1 MKSFNVLVGMGGAM
15 VSSIPDVARV
25 VMVEGFEAA
34 YGKGLKIHFAK
45 QSKAINKLSK
55 SELRKSA
62 VAADA
67 VLGLRAHAFADL
79 GDVFGNRFAVERVL
93 NASTGAMFVLNGLNI
108 WNQAL
113 KEFAGNVTML
123 RMTEAIMKPWNKLSK
138 ADKEKLLK
146 NGIGQQEHM
155 RMAQQIKNHGEQIDG
170 EWMPNTEAWQDPTMR
185 LSFRN
190 ALNQNV
196 ERIIITPGAGDRA
209 LWTSTEFGSLITQ
222 FKSYGQ
228 AATVRMLASGLQER
242 DGAFWQGAFLLVG
255 LGAMVNEMKR
265 AQYGLDRKETF
276 DEKLINAIDRSGITG
291 FFMDVN
297 NAVEKLSNNR
307 LGLRPAAVD
316 ERRFQMPTGAKLSA
330 TLGPT
335 AGNIANAAS
344 IMTDVITGQADQK
357 TADSLRFLTP
367 FGNHP
372 VADPFFDWAYG
383 K

>member
-1 MKSFNVLVGMGGAM
+1 L
-15 VSSIPDVARV
+15 R
-25 VMVEGFEAA
+25 GFENA
-34 YGKGLKIHFAK
+34 YGKGLKVQFAR
-45 QSKAINKLSK
+45 QSSQISRLSK

-93 NASTGAMFVLNGLNI
+93 NASTGVMFLLNGLNI
-108 WNQAL
+108 WNQTL

-123 RMTEAIMKPWNKLSK
+123 RMTEGIMKPWARLSR
-138 ADKEKLLK
+138 ADKEKFLK
-146 NGIGQQEHM
+146 NGIDQQSHM
-155 RMAQQIKNHGEQIDG
+155 RMQQQISRHGEQVDG
-170 EWMPNTEAWQDPTMR
+170 EWMPNTDAWTDATMR
-185 LSFRN
+185 LTFRN

-209 LWTSTEFGSLITQ
+209 LWTSTEFGSLMTQ

-228 AATVRMLASGLQER
+228 AANVRMLTSGLQER

-255 LGAMVNEMKR
+255 LGAMVNELKR
-265 AQYGLDRKETF
+265 KQYGIDRKETF

-291 FFMDVN
+291 YFMDVN

-307 LGLRPAAVD
+307 LGMRPALTD
-316 ERRFQMPTGAKLSA
+316 QRKFPMPTGAKLQA
-330 TLGPT
+330 VLGPT
-335 AGNIANAAS
+335 AGTLSNAAS
-344 IMTDVITGQADQK
+344 ITTDILTG
-357 TADSLRFLTP
+357 TADSGTAKSSRFLIP
-367 FGNHP
+367 GGSLP
-372 VADPFFDWAYG
+372 YADPFLDYAYG